1 MITGG
6 RRLNR
11 VITLGAYL
19 ALGVWIVWSLFPV
32 IWALLTSLKQVVDAF
47 AMPPKWLFTPTL
59 RWYKELWLERS
70 FPSFLMNSLI
80 ISGGTVA
87 ISIPVGALAA
97 YALSRYRGRVGFALL
112 LTALIFRMFP
122 RILFV
127 MPFYNI
133 GQMTGLYGTRL
144 LVIIIMVAV
153 NQPFT
158 IWLLRG
164 FFIDV
169 PQSLEESAMVDGC
182 SRFGALWRIVL
193 PMVRP
198 GLIATAIFALFL
210 SYNNFLIP
218 LVLTTTET
226 QTLPVAISQY
236 GAEDIR
242 YWALSAAGAVS
253 IALPIVLI
261 VSFAQRYLIRGITFG
276 AVKG

>member
-1 MITGG
+1 MFVES
-6 RRLNR
+6 RKLR
-11 VITLGAYL
+11 TLATTGAYIAL
-19 ALGVWIVWSLFPV
+19 AVWMIWSLFPV
-32 IWALLTSLKQVVDAF
+32 VWALLTSLKQVVDAF
-47 AMPPKWLFTPTL
+47 AMPPKWVFTPTL
-59 RWYKELWLERS
+59 RWYKELWMKRS
-70 FPSFLMNSLI
+70 FPQFLLNSFI
-80 ISGGTVA
+80 ISGGTVLV
-87 ISIPVGALAA
+87 SVPVGAMAA

-127 MPFYNI
+127 LPFYNI
-133 GQMTGLYGTRL
+133 GRVTGLYGTRIL
-144 LVIIIMVAV
+144 IIIIMVAV

-158 IWLLRG
+158 IWLLRS
-164 FFIDV
+164 FFLDV
-169 PQSLEESAMVDGC
+169 PISLEESAMVDGC

-193 PMVRP
+193 PVIRP

-218 LVLTTTET
+218 LVLTTTDT

-261 VSFAQRYLIRGITFG
+261 VALAQRYLVRGLTFG
-276 AVKG
+276 AVKA